1 MKSFMPA
8 INWLHSWSGL
18 LFGWLLFAI
27 FLTGTLTVFH
37 DEITSWMQPELQ
49 EMTWGTDQRNGAVPY
64 VAEITSQAERAT
76 RSLPTDGPTV
86 LQVKLQDRRTFSAQT
101 IDPATGS
108 LVTYR
113 DTQGGDFFYHF
124 HYGLLVGWPGAWTV
138 GIAAIAM
145 LLTLVTGVGI
155 QRRITKDVL
164 ASRPWSFPQR
174 AWLGLHNLISILV
187 LPFHLVI
194 TLTGLIIFWSIYMP
208 VEVPF
213 LRTSGRTLSLSS
225 VLHFVRFG
233 GSTMRWLYFI
243 MGLAASGGIAT
254 GLVLWT
260 SKRRKYHA
268 GSTSIMGNG
277 VVDVLNVATVAG
289 LLVAIGAFF
298 WANRLLPLALLDR
311 SLWEIRCFFLLSGYS
326 VSYTVFFELDP
337 LLHGKNNCT
346 AQRTCWD
353 ACRYSMG

>member
-1 MKSFMPA
+1 MQETHPD
-8 INWLHSWSGL
+8 
-18 LFGWLLFAI
+18 
-27 FLTGTLTVFH
+27 H
-37 DEITSWMQPELQ
+37 DKVSL
-49 EMTWGTDQRNGAVPY
+49 
-64 VAEITSQAERAT
+64 ERST
-76 RSLPTDGPTV
+76 FFNSL
-86 LQVKLQDRRTFSAQT
+86 
-101 IDPATGS
+101 
-108 LVTYR
+108 
-113 DTQGGDFFYHF
+113 
-124 HYGLLVGWPGAWTV
+124 
-138 GIAAIAM
+138 
-145 LLTLVTGVGI
+145 
-155 QRRITKDVL
+155 
-164 ASRPWSFPQR
+164 
-174 AWLGLHNLISILV
+174 
-187 LPFHLVI
+187 LVI

-260 SKRRKYHA
+260 SKRRKYHS
-268 GSTSIMGNG
+268 GGTSIMGNG

-311 SLWEIRCFFLLSGYS
+311 SLWEIRCFFVVWVLCLVHS
-326 VSYTVFFELDP
+326 FFELDP

-346 AQRTCWD
+346 AQRSCWD